1 VIRVRLVAGDV
12 DELRAAAAAVAQALT
27 VTRTSRPVPRR
38 SGDGITCYLDAE
50 LPGRTTATGSP
61 GSTIRISDD
70 GGSAHRR

>member
-1 VIRVRLVAGDV
+1 VRLVADDV
-12 DELRAAAAAVAQALT
+12 DELHAAAAAVAQVLT

-61 GSTIRISDD
+61 GSAISVSDD
-70 GGSAHRR
+70 GGPAHHR